1 MAKKTGS
8 NTPNTSN
15 QRNILPVI
23 KNQNLSQYNDDL
35 FATLKA
41 TEPQKS
47 SEKLVNDL
55 ERDFTITN

>member
-8 NTPNTSN
+8 NTKNIAN

-23 KNQNLSQYNDDL
+23 KNQNLSQYTDAL
-35 FATLKA
+35 FSALKT

-47 SEKLVNDL
+47 
-55 ERDFTITN
+55 

>member
-8 NTPNTSN
+8 NTSNQNTFN

-23 KNQNLSQYNDDL
+23 KNQNLSQYTDAL
-35 FATLKA
+35 FSALKT

-47 SEKLVNDL
+47 
-55 ERDFTITN
+55 

>member
-23 KNQNLSQYNDDL
+23 NSQLSQYNDAL
-35 FATLKA
+35 FSALKT

-47 SEKLVNDL
+47 
-55 ERDFTITN
+55 

>member
-23 KNQNLSQYNDDL
+23 KNQNLSQYNDHL
-35 FATLKA
+35 LLALKVK
-41 TEPQKS
+41 EPQKS
-47 SEKLVNDL
+47 
-55 ERDFTITN
+55 

>member
-23 KNQNLSQYNDDL
+23 KNRNLSQHNDAL
-35 FATLKA
+35 FSALKT

-47 SEKLVNDL
+47 
-55 ERDFTITN
+55 